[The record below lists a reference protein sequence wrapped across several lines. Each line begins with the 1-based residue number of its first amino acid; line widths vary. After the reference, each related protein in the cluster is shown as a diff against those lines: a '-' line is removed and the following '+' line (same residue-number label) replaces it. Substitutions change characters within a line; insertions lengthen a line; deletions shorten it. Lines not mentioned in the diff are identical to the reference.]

1 MKSFKE
7 YLTESVEEKKYSF
20 KIKIAGDLPEHFED
34 AAKAA
39 LQKYQVASF
48 NKGKTTPI
56 QSKLVDFPTLEN
68 LQITVF
74 DVDLD
79 YPTTSTVLTSY
90 MSENTGVDLSRIRVR
105 SLKEEE
111 EAELNSQNL
120 VDGNNGSLLNQE
132 YAKENNQNIVGD
144 KHVTS
149 FLKELSKASKEYQ
162 PTQYKGVNEKILA
175 KSAPKEKSAAVN
187 KVGPA
192 KSVLKGLSGNPNPRK
207 GTTK

>member
-7 YLTESVEEKKYSF
+7 YLIESVEEKKYSF

-111 EAELNSQNL
+111 ESE
-120 VDGNNGSLLNQE
+120 
-132 YAKENNQNIVGD
+132 
-144 KHVTS
+144 
-149 FLKELSKASKEYQ
+149 
-162 PTQYKGVNEKILA
+162 
-175 KSAPKEKSAAVN
+175 
-187 KVGPA
+187 
-192 KSVLKGLSGNPNPRK
+192 
-207 GTTK
+207 

>member
-1 MKSFKE
+1 MKSFKD
-7 YLTESVEEKKYSF
+7 YLVESIEEKKYTF
-20 KIKIAGDLPEHFED
+20 KIKVAGDLPEHFED

-68 LQITVF
+68 AQVTVF
-74 DVDLD
+74 EVELD

-90 MSENTGVDLSRIRVR
+90 MAEHTGVDPCCIKVR

-111 EAELNSQNL
+111 EAELNAENF
-120 VDGNNGSLLNQE
+120 VDGKKGSLLNQD
-132 YAKENNQNIVGD
+132 YAKENNQHMVGD
-144 KHVTS
+144 KHVAS
-149 FLKELSKASKEYQ
+149 FLKELSKTSKEYQ

-175 KSAPKEKSAAVN
+175 KSTPKEKVAASE
-187 KVGPA
+187 KVSSSKSILKPTTMA
-192 KSVLKGLSGNPNPRK
+192 KGK
-207 GTTK
+207 

>member
-1 MKSFKE
+1 MKSFKD
-7 YLTESVEEKKYSF
+7 YLVESIEEKKYTF
-20 KIKIAGDLPEHFED
+20 KIKVAGDLPEHFED

-68 LQITVF
+68 AQVTVF
-74 DVDLD
+74 EVELD

-90 MSENTGVDLSRIRVR
+90 MAEHTGVDPCCIKVR

-111 EAELNSQNL
+111 EAELNAENF
-120 VDGNNGSLLNQE
+120 VDGKKGSLLNQD

-144 KHVTS
+144 KHVAS
-149 FLKELSKASKEYQ
+149 FLKELSKTSKEYQ

-175 KSAPKEKSAAVN
+175 KSAPKEKATAPE
-187 KVGPA
+187 KVSSSKSILKPTTMA
-192 KSVLKGLSGNPNPRK
+192 KGK
-207 GTTK
+207 

>member
-1 MKSFKE
+1 MKSFKD
-7 YLTESVEEKKYSF
+7 YLVESIEEKKYTF
-20 KIKIAGDLPEHFED
+20 KIKVAGDLPEHFED

-68 LQITVF
+68 AQVTVF
-74 DVDLD
+74 EVELD

-90 MSENTGVDLSRIRVR
+90 MAEHTGVDPCCIKVR

-111 EAELNSQNL
+111 EAELNAENF
-120 VDGNNGSLLNQE
+120 VDGKKGSLLNQD

-144 KHVTS
+144 KHVAS
-149 FLKELSKASKEYQ
+149 FLKELSKTSKEYQ

-175 KSAPKEKSAAVN
+175 KSAPKEKATASE
-187 KVGPA
+187 KVSSSKSILKPTTMA
-192 KSVLKGLSGNPNPRK
+192 KGK
-207 GTTK
+207 

>member
-1 MKSFKE
+1 MKSFKD
-7 YLTESVEEKKYSF
+7 YLVESIEDKKYTF
-20 KIKIAGDLPEHFED
+20 KIKVAGDLPEHFED

-68 LQITVF
+68 AQVTVF
-74 DVDLD
+74 EVELD

-90 MSENTGVDLSRIRVR
+90 MAEHTGVDPCCIKVR

-111 EAELNSQNL
+111 EAELNAENF
-120 VDGNNGSLLNQE
+120 VEGKKGSLLNQD

-144 KHVTS
+144 KHVAS
-149 FLKELSKASKEYQ
+149 FLKELAKTSKEYQ

-175 KSAPKEKSAAVN
+175 KSAPKEKATAPE
-187 KVGPA
+187 KVSSSKSILKPTTRA
-192 KSVLKGLSGNPNPRK
+192 KGK
-207 GTTK
+207 

>member
-7 YLTESVEEKKYSF
+7 YLTESIEEKKYSF
-20 KIKIAGDLPEHFED
+20 KIKVAGELPEHFED

-56 QSKLVDFPTLEN
+56 QAKLVDFPTLEN
-68 LQITVF
+68 MQVTVF
-74 DVDLD
+74 DIDLD

-90 MSENTGVDLSRIRVR
+90 VAEHTGIDPCCIRVR

-111 EAELNSQNL
+111 EAELNAQNL
-120 VDGNNGSLLNQE
+120 IEKNKESLLNQD

-144 KHVTS
+144 KHVAS
-149 FLKELSKASKEYQ
+149 FLKELSKTSKEYQ

-175 KSAPKEKSAAVN
+175 KSAPKEKASSVD

-207 GTTK
+207 GK

>member
-1 MKSFKE
+1 MKSFKD

-20 KIKIAGDLPEHFED
+20 KIKVAGELPEHFED
-34 AAKAA
+34 TAKAA

-68 LQITVF
+68 MQITVF
-74 DVDLD
+74 DIDLD
-79 YPTTSTVLTSY
+79 YPTTSQVLTSY
-90 MSENTGVDLSRIRVR
+90 VAEHTGVDLCCIRVR

-111 EAELNSQNL
+111 ESEINAKNL
-120 VDGNNGSLLNQE
+120 IDGDTGALLNQD
-132 YAKENNQNIVGD
+132 YTKENNQNLVGD

-149 FLKELSKASKEYQ
+149 FLKELAKVSKEYQ

-175 KSAPKEKSAAVN
+175 KSAPKEKSAAAQ

>member
-1 MKSFKE
+1 MKSFKD
-7 YLTESVEEKKYSF
+7 YLVESIEEKKYTF
-20 KIKIAGDLPEHFED
+20 KIKVAGDLPEHFED

-68 LQITVF
+68 AQVTVF
-74 DVDLD
+74 EVELD

-90 MSENTGVDLSRIRVR
+90 MAEHTGVDPCCIKVR

-111 EAELNSQNL
+111 EAELNAENF
-120 VDGNNGSLLNQE
+120 VDGKKGSLLNQD
-132 YAKENNQNIVGD
+132 YAKENNQHMVGD
-144 KHVTS
+144 KHVAS
-149 FLKELSKASKEYQ
+149 FLKELSKTSKEYQ

-175 KSAPKEKSAAVN
+175 KSAPKEKVAASE
-187 KVGPA
+187 KVSSSKSILKPTTMA
-192 KSVLKGLSGNPNPRK
+192 KGK
-207 GTTK
+207 

>member
-1 MKSFKE
+1 MKSFKD
-7 YLTESVEEKKYSF
+7 YLVESIEEKKYTF
-20 KIKIAGDLPEHFED
+20 KIKVAGDLPEHFED

-68 LQITVF
+68 AQVTVF
-74 DVDLD
+74 EVELD

-90 MSENTGVDLSRIRVR
+90 MAEHTGVDPCCIKVR

-111 EAELNSQNL
+111 EAELNAENF
-120 VDGNNGSLLNQE
+120 VDGKKGSLLNQD

-144 KHVTS
+144 KHVAS
-149 FLKELSKASKEYQ
+149 FLKELSKNSKEYQ

-175 KSAPKEKSAAVN
+175 KSAPKEKATAPE
-187 KVGPA
+187 KVSSSKSILKPTTMA
-192 KSVLKGLSGNPNPRK
+192 KGK
-207 GTTK
+207 

>member
-1 MKSFKE
+1 MKSFKD

-39 LQKYQVASF
+39 LQKYQVSSF

-56 QSKLVDFPTLEN
+56 QAKLVDFPTLEN
-68 LQITVF
+68 LQVTVF
-74 DVDLD
+74 DIDLD

-90 MSENTGVDLSRIRVR
+90 VSEHTGVDPCCIRVR

-111 EAELNSQNL
+111 EAELNAQNL
-120 VDGNNGSLLNQE
+120 MDSNKEALLTQE
-132 YAKENNQNIVGD
+132 YTKENNQNLVGD

-149 FLKELSKASKEYQ
+149 FLKELSKASKDYQ

-175 KSAPKEKSAAVN
+175 KSSPKEKPAPAQ
-187 KVGPA
+187 KTGPA

-207 GTTK
+207 GK

>member
-1 MKSFKE
+1 MKSFKD

-56 QSKLVDFPTLEN
+56 QAKLVDFPTLEN
-68 LQITVF
+68 LQVTVF
-74 DVDLD
+74 DIDLD

-90 MSENTGVDLSRIRVR
+90 VAEHTGVDPCCIRVR

-111 EAELNSQNL
+111 EAELNAQNL
-120 VDGNNGSLLNQE
+120 IDSNKEALLTQE
-132 YAKENNQNIVGD
+132 YTKENNQGMVGD
-144 KHVTS
+144 KHVSS
-149 FLKELSKASKEYQ
+149 FLKELAKTSKEHQ

-175 KSAPKEKSAAVN
+175 KSAPKEKPAAVQ
-187 KVGPA
+187 KSGPA

-207 GTTK
+207 GK

>member
-7 YLTESVEEKKYSF
+7 YLTENIEEKKYSF
-20 KIKIAGDLPEHFED
+20 KIKVAGELPEHFED

-56 QSKLVDFPTLEN
+56 QAKLVDFPTLEN
-68 LQITVF
+68 LQVTVF
-74 DVDLD
+74 DIDLD

-90 MSENTGVDLSRIRVR
+90 MAEHTGVDPCCIRVR

-111 EAELNSQNL
+111 EAELNAQNL
-120 VDGNNGSLLNQE
+120 IDSDKEALLTQE
-132 YAKENNQNIVGD
+132 YTKENNQNLVGD
-144 KHVTS
+144 KHVAS
-149 FLKELSKASKEYQ
+149 FLKELSKASKEHQ
-162 PTQYKGVNEKILA
+162 PSQYKGVNEKILA
-175 KSAPKEKSAAVN
+175 KSAPKEKSSATE

-192 KSVLKGLSGNPNPRK
+192 KSVLKGLTGNPNPRK
-207 GTTK
+207 GK